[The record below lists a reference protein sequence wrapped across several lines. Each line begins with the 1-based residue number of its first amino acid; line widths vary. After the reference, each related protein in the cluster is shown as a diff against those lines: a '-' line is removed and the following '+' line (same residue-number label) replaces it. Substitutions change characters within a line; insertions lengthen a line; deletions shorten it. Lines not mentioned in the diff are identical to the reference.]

1 MPRLDDGG
9 PGAGPIQYPSILQTL
24 GLDYE
29 QDWTSS
35 THDALRTVEYT
46 VASRSTFGE
55 IPEAQDFATV
65 YTAAA
70 HIYEATLRGIRDDL
84 TAAAQALAQA
94 GAEIRERD
102 EASGDAFQT
111 LQARWVDPDDFAA
124 SQQTQQAARDEA
136 AVEGSAAQVRIAEA
150 APAPTDPVDPGADT
164 GAGGTPASTPTG
176 PSSGGATP
184 STPPSSSGMDVG

>member
-111 LQARWVDPDDFAA
+111 LQARWAGGDGFA
-124 SQQTQQAARDEA
+124 STQQTEQAAQDEA
-136 AVEGSAAQVRIAEA
+136 AVEGGAAQVRIAEA
-150 APAPTDPVDPGADT
+150 TPAPADPADPGVDT
-164 GAGGTPASTPTG
+164 GTDGAPSSTPSG
-176 PSSGGATP
+176 PSSGSAAP
-184 STPPSSSGMDVG
+184 STPPPSSGMDVG